1 MNKRKF
7 MRHGVVTLGLAALA
21 ALPGAQTLASEQ
33 WPLREPVRLIVPFAP
48 GGATDTLAR
57 LIASELSPRIGQ
69 SMIVENRPGAG
80 GNIGSNMVAKAKP
93 DGYTLLFGAA
103 GNISINPSL
112 FTNMPYNPATDL
124 QPVALVSQSMNV
136 LVVPA
141 NLPVDS
147 VQSLITYAKKN
158 AGTLNYGSSG
168 NGGTTHL
175 AGELFNSMA
184 GTQITHVPYQGS
196 GPAMIDLLASRVQ
209 MMFDNLPSAMPHI
222 QSGKLKALGVTGAE
236 RSPELPQV
244 PTISETGLAGFE
256 ATTWFGV
263 FAPTGTPDTVLD
275 RLNADINQIV
285 QQPAF
290 QQKLASMAA
299 FVKPTSRQEFA
310 DLAKRDTQKWATVI
324 KEAGITLE

>member
-1 MNKRKF
+1 MKKREF
-7 MRHGVVTLGLAALA
+7 LRHGVVTLGLAALA
-21 ALPGAQTLASEQ
+21 SLPGTQALASEQ

-69 SMIVENRPGAG
+69 SMVVENRPGAG

-147 VQSLITYAKKN
+147 VQSLIAYAKKN

-263 FAPTGTPDTVLD
+263 FAPTGTPDSVLD
-275 RLNADINQIV
+275 RLNTDINQIV

-310 DLAKRDTQKWATVI
+310 ELATRDTQKWATVI
-324 KEAGITLE
+324 KQAGITLE